1 MLTLMVWLAGCWCE
15 WILPGM
21 IQRASTV
28 EWDHQR
34 FSEDNCRLPPI
45 RILQWTHNAH
55 ARHTCYASDLLQ
67 GTTTISFKKWWRMN
81 AFIISFRCW
90 SPIKV
95 WRWVWSLIRN
105 NVGVYTAPP
114 PIHSHPNSDTL
125 SPRKAF
131 NNILFPFRMICFC
144 QDILSKILWLLF
156 LQTFV
161 SCFQN
166 SWHWKGLDR
175 NKIWINTGTVLLY
188 E

>member
-1 MLTLMVWLAGCWCE
+1 
-15 WILPGM
+15 
-21 IQRASTV
+21 
-28 EWDHQR
+28 
-34 FSEDNCRLPPI
+34 
-45 RILQWTHNAH
+45 
-55 ARHTCYASDLLQ
+55 
-67 GTTTISFKKWWRMN
+67 MN
-81 AFIISFRCW
+81 AQCTCSTYLLRIWSPSENNNHFLQKMVTHERFYIYFCCW

-188 E
+188 ELSSYCWWLLFEEEEIQSKYIKFLKC